1 MAKLIIS
8 RDGNVID
15 NRFTEQ
21 GTITLGSASDNDVKL
36 RGVGVSRHHA
46 RIASVANDDI
56 LEDLNSAN
64 GTRVN
69 GEPIKQRVLKHDDI
83 IEISGFEIRYRNHKA
98 VEGPS
103 FDKTMIIEPTAL
115 DVSAVGTGVAV
126 ARSKRGQR
134 AGYANRRAAS
144 LRNLIAPGDAMI
156 GITQLLRTVGDA
168 ASGLAVINA
177 RPHGYFITH
186 VTGARPARVNG
197 EPIGSEPRALAHDD
211 VIEVANERLRF
222 VCE

>member
-15 NRFTEQ
+15 NRFIEQ
-21 GTITLGSASDNDVKL
+21 GTITIGAASDNDLQL
-36 RGVGVSRHHA
+36 RGIGVSRRHA

-56 LEDLNSAN
+56 LEDLGSAN

-69 GEPIKQRVLKHDDI
+69 GEPVKQRVLKHDDI

-98 VEGPS
+98 VDGPS
-103 FDKTMIIEPTAL
+103 FDKTMIIEPTAI
-115 DVSAVGTGVAV
+115 DAEVVGTGEVV
-126 ARSKRGQR
+126 ARSRRRQR
-134 AGYANRRAAS
+134 ASYANGRAAS
-144 LRNLIAPGDAMI
+144 LRDLNAPSDGMIEIA
-156 GITQLLRTVGDA
+156 QLLRTVGDA
-168 ASGLAVINA
+168 ATSLAVINA

-186 VTGARPARVNG
+186 VIGAKPARVNG
-197 EPIGSEPRALAHDD
+197 TAIGSEPRALAHDD
-211 VIEVANERLRF
+211 LIEVGNERLRF